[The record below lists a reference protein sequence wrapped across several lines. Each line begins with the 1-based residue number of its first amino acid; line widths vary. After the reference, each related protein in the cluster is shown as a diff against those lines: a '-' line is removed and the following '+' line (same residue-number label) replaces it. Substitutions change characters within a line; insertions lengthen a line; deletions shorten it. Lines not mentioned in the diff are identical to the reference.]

1 MPSPWRRSHSP
12 APVPG
17 PELVAV
23 HPEFFLPPVIPVDPA
38 AFGVSLA
45 LARISVVHP
54 GAFLPDPLVVASFN
68 NVLAPR
74 PFSELVAGDPVVIA
88 PVIVE
93 LW

>member
-54 GAFLPDPLVVASFN
+54 GAFLPDPLVVAVDVFLLDSRAAALFPA
-68 NVLAPR
+68 V
-74 PFSELVAGDPVVIA
+74 ELVAGDP
-88 PVIVE
+88 E
-93 LW
+93 